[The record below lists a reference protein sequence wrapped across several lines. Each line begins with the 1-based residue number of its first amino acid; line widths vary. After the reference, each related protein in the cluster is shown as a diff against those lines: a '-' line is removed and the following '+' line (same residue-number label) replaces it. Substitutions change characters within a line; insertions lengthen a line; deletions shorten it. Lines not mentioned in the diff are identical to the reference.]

1 MSENNN
7 IKNTPFRGRGGR
19 AIIIGAGIVGLA
31 TARALAIRGYK
42 VIVFERNERAVGASI
57 RNFGMVW
64 PIGQATGPMF
74 ERAMLS
80 KSIWKTVCTEANIW
94 HNEVGSLHLAYHD
107 DELQVIEEYVD
118 VNKQYRDCA
127 VLTPGEAVSKSPAIN
142 TDGLKGALW
151 SGEEMIVE
159 SRVAIGQ
166 VAAYLAEKF
175 GVEFHW
181 NTAISRIEHP
191 KVSSGNQSWEAD
203 EIYVCSGA
211 DFETLY
217 PELFAQTQITKC
229 KLQMMRLVTQPD
241 EWRIGPSLCGGLSM
255 IHYPGFQAAA
265 SLPALR
271 KRYEEQYATHLKW
284 GIHVMVSQNGSG
296 ELTIGDSHEYGLVH
310 DPFDKEFINNLIIE
324 YLHTFANFKDWKMLQ
339 SWHGI
344 YPKMTNGAY
353 ELIVDIEPGVTLIN
367 GLGGNGMTLSFG
379 LCEQEIARRKDN

>member
-1 MSENNN
+1 MTQTSSALSA
-7 IKNTPFRGRGGR
+7 IQRRSGGS

-31 TARALAIRGYK
+31 TARALALRGYN
-42 VIVFERNERAVGASI
+42 VTIFERNERAMGASI

-64 PIGQATGPMF
+64 PIGQATGPLF

-80 KSIWKTVCTEANIW
+80 RSIWKEICTEANIW

-107 DELQVIEEYVD
+107 DELQVIKEYVE
-118 VNKQYRDCA
+118 VNHNHRDCA
-127 VLTPGEAVSKSPAIN
+127 LFTAQQALEKSPAVN
-142 TDGLKGALW
+142 PNGLKGALW

-159 SRVAIGQ
+159 SRVAVGQ
-166 VAAYLAEKF
+166 VAKYLAEKY
-175 GVEFHW
+175 GVMFHW
-181 NTAISRIEHP
+181 NTAISQIEHP
-191 KVSSGNQSWEAD
+191 RVFSGNRVWEAD
-203 EIYVCSGA
+203 EIFVCSGA

-217 PELFAQTQITKC
+217 PELFLETNITKC

-271 KRYEEQYATHLKW
+271 KRYEEQYAEYLKW

-310 DPFDKEFINNLIIE
+310 DPFDKEFINTMITS
-324 YLHTFANFKDWKMLQ
+324 YLQTFATFKDWKLLQ

-344 YPKMTNGAY
+344 YPKMMNGAT
-353 ELIVDIEPGVTLIN
+353 ELMVDIAPGVTVIN
-367 GLGGNGMTLSFG
+367 GVGGNGMTLSFG
-379 LCEQEIARRKDN
+379 LCEEYVAKRVG